1 MTART
6 AILFVCPG
14 LPSREFPDRVVTMAR
29 LLLIEDDTAIRRI
42 IATSFESAGFE
53 VDEAETGTQGIEV
66 LQHKVPQQVTPDLV
80 IIDLRLPDM
89 SGIDVVR
96 TIRPMVDMPLVIL
109 TAYSNTAEIIEALS
123 VGADDFLA
131 KPIDLQELLARA
143 RALLR
148 RYVER
153 PLEREADELVGGD
166 VKVRLDTG
174 DAFVRDTRVDLT
186 KTEFNVLCEL
196 LRAKGTLVSKAQ
208 LLENVW
214 GYDYLGETRL
224 VDTQIYRLRAKLSAA
239 GAGDPVTTVRGRG
252 YRFDTE
258 T

>member
-1 MTART
+1 
-6 AILFVCPG
+6 
-14 LPSREFPDRVVTMAR
+14 MAR
-29 LLLIEDDTAIRRI
+29 LLLIEDDAAIRRI

-53 VDEAETGTQGIEV
+53 VSEADTGTQGIAL
-66 LQHKVPQQVTPDLV
+66 LQTEASRHLSPDLV

-89 SGIDVVR
+89 SGIEVVR
-96 TIRPMVDMPLVIL
+96 TIRPLVDLPLVIL

-123 VGADDFLA
+123 AGADDFLA

-148 RYVER
+148 RYGDR
-153 PLEREADELVGGD
+153 PSERESDELVGGD
-166 VKVRLDTG
+166 LKVRLDTG
-174 DAFVRDTRVDLT
+174 EAFVRDTKIDLT
-186 KTEFNVLCEL
+186 KTEFNVLYEL
-196 LRAKGTLVSKAQ
+196 LRAHGALVSKAQ

-252 YRFDTE
+252 YRLNTE